1 MISGSK
7 CGNRRLIEVECHAH
21 SILRAHRPLAPC
33 PRLDIVEA
41 TGGEESPDRSA
52 LVGGAWPA
60 PHNLLAADPPS
71 LGSGGLQLPLQENSS
86 LSATARPPG
95 ARGDP
100 PGLSG
105 CLAWGFRESASNG
118 ENDCTP
124 ISLTTA

>member
-71 LGSGGLQLPLQENSS
+71 LGSGGLQLPLQETSS
-86 LSATARPPG
+86 RTAPARPPG
-95 ARGDP
+95 ARRYRP
-100 PGLSG
+100 ALSP
-105 CLAWGFRESASNG
+105 CLPWGFRESAADG
-118 ENDCTP
+118 ESD
-124 ISLTTA
+124 